1 MLEEKLKGL
10 PDAPGVYLM
19 KDAEGKI
26 IYVGK
31 AISLKSRVRS
41 YFSSQHAGMPR
52 TQALVRRIRDLEY
65 ILTDGEIEALILEN
79 NLIKEYRPK
88 YNVRLTDDK
97 NYPFLRVSIQEDF
110 PRLEIVRSRKRDGAR
125 YFGPYTNTGAVN
137 ETLRLLKKIFP
148 IRSCKQTAFVRRDR
162 PCLNSHIARC
172 SAPCCGH
179 ISKEDYRKMIDEI
192 LLFLDGRQEDLFK
205 TLQSRME
212 KAAENLNFEKAA
224 QLRDQLQA
232 IQSVVAR
239 QKIVSGK
246 FVDID
251 VVNYARSTKLTCVQ
265 IFFIREGKVLGRD
278 RFFLEGT
285 EDTPEQEILASFL
298 KQYYSQVDYTPAEIL
313 LPAALEEEQVLTD
326 WLSGKRGTKVLL
338 KMPKAG
344 EKKALL
350 ELVGRNAAESLQIEA
365 GAAAVRENKG
375 NEALEQIAEA
385 LNLPEKPR
393 RIECYDISH
402 IQGAETVASMVV
414 FEDGR
419 AASAK
424 YRRFKI
430 RTVQGPDDFASMAEV
445 MERRFRNAL
454 AGEEKFTELPVLVLI
469 DGGKGQL
476 SAAREV
482 MERLGFAHIPAVGL
496 AKENEWLFIPESS
509 APVILPRSSQGLKL
523 LQRIRDEAH
532 RFAVTYHRLLR
543 GRRNLA
549 SVLDEIPGVGP
560 KRKKDLLKHFGMS
573 LKKMMNAS
581 VEEIAAIDG
590 INTELARK
598 VWEYFHPVQDDNRV
612 EGKEP

>member
-1 MLEEKLKGL
+1 MLEEKLKSL
-10 PDAPGVYLM
+10 PDKPGVYLM

-52 TQALVRRIRDLEY
+52 TQALVRRISDLEY
-65 ILTDGEIEALILEN
+65 ILTDGEIEALILES
-79 NLIKEYRPK
+79 NLIKEYKPK

-97 NYPFLRVSIQEDF
+97 NYPFLRVSTQEDF

-148 IRSCKQTAFVRRDR
+148 IRSCKQPNFARRDR

-172 SAPCCGH
+172 AAPCCGQ
-179 ISKEDYRKMIDEI
+179 ISKEDYRKMIEEI

-205 TLQSRME
+205 KLQSRME
-212 KAAENLNFEKAA
+212 EAAENLRFEKAA
-224 QLRDQLQA
+224 ELRDQLQA

-251 VVNYARSTKLTCVQ
+251 ALHYARSTKMTCVQ

-285 EDTPEQEILASFL
+285 EDTTGEEILASFL

-313 LPAALEEEQVLTD
+313 LPEKLEEETVLEN
-326 WLSGKRGTKVLL
+326 WLSEKRGAKVHL
-338 KMPKAG
+338 KVPKAG
-344 EKKALL
+344 EKRALL
-350 ELVGRNAAESLQIEA
+350 ELVGRNAAESLQMEA
-365 GAAAVRENKG
+365 GALAAREHKG
-375 NEALEQIAEA
+375 NEALEQVAAA
-385 LNLPEKPR
+385 LNLDAKPQ

-414 FEDGR
+414 FEQGR
-419 AASAK
+419 AAPAK

-445 MERRFRNAL
+445 IERRFTNAL
-454 AGEEKFTELPVLVLI
+454 AGEEKFKELPDLVLI

-476 SAAREV
+476 SAACEA
-482 MERLGFAHIPAVGL
+482 MGKLGFGHIPAAGL
-496 AKENEWLFIPESS
+496 AKENEWLFIPASS
-509 APVILPRSSQGLKL
+509 MPVILPRNSQGLNL

-560 KRKKDLLKHFGMS
+560 KRKKDLLKAFGMS

-581 VEEIAAIDG
+581 PAEIAEIEG
-590 INTELARK
+590 INAELAK
-598 VWEYFHPVQDDNRV
+598 KIWEYFHPMETDNNG